1 MDAVRCSVRRGR
13 LGKTGLLL
21 TALAILA
28 ASCSSGSGS
37 SAAGSGSSG
46 GVLRLGT
53 HAPLESMNPF
63 VSQST
68 LAYDSFV
75 VIYPYLVQYDLAT
88 KEIAPDFATSW
99 SHSPNY
105 RIWTFHTRAGAKWSD
120 GQPLTAADAAWTLN
134 TILKFK
140 NGPTAQDVSNVVDM
154 TGATATSPT
163 TVQVHYSSP
172 VANVL
177 ASLSSLPILPEHV
190 WKQYATGNGSK
201 LRTFSNLPSSS
212 APVVSGGPFTFTK
225 FVQGQIAL
233 FQRNP
238 DFYGPAPKIAGF
250 GYQYFADSDA
260 EIEALKSGQIDAAL
274 GDPSLPATSIS
285 SLKTAGFNIV
295 NVPATSFQD
304 IIINTVPSM
313 AAHRELL
320 NPKVREAIEY
330 ATDRA
335 TITRVAYLGYAQP
348 GGSIVP
354 PASGKW
360 SDPTVKGLPFS
371 LAKAN
376 ALLDAAGYTR
386 GSDGIRNADGH
397 PMAYTFLISTDNG
410 GAGIRSG
417 QIMVTDFKKI
427 GIKLTLEVDGD
438 TALNSA
444 LYGNHYRSYQLAMW
458 GWDAYLDPNYILSV
472 LTCNQRGN
480 LSDSG
485 YCNPAYDALFTAQA
499 SATDEAKRQ
508 QDVYQMQR
516 IVAKDRPYLVL
527 VYVNVLEGWSKK
539 WCGIITSPDGFANY
553 FSKDPLEQIHQ
564 CGSSSST
571 SP

>member
-1 MDAVRCSVRRGR
+1 MHAFRRSARGG
-13 LGKTGLLL
+13 LLWKNALLL
-21 TALAILA
+21 TAVAVLAG
-28 ASCSSGSGS
+28 SCSSSSGS
-37 SAAGSGSSG
+37 STSGSNTSG
-46 GVLRLGT
+46 GILRLGT
-53 HAPLESMNPF
+53 HAPMESMNPF

-68 LAYDSFV
+68 LAFDSFIV
-75 VIYPYLVQYDLAT
+75 MYPYLVQYNLTT
-88 KEIAPDFATSW
+88 KTIEPDFASSW
-99 SHSPNY
+99 TQSANHQV
-105 RIWTFHTRAGAKWSD
+105 WTFHTQAGAKWSD
-120 GQPLTAADAAWTLN
+120 GTPLTAQDAAFTLD
-134 TILKFK
+134 TIMKYK
-140 NGPTAQDVSNVVDM
+140 SGPTAQDISNIVNM

-163 TVQVHYSSP
+163 TLQVTYSAP

-177 ASLSSLPILPEHV
+177 PSLASLPILPEHV
-190 WKQYATGNGSK
+190 WKQYAVGNGSK
-201 LRTFSNLPSSS
+201 LRTFSNLPTSSG
-212 APVVSGGPFTFTK
+212 PVVSGGPFTFTK
-225 FVQGQIAL
+225 FTQGQIAL

-238 DFYGPAPKIAGF
+238 DFYGPAPKIDGF

-304 IIINTVPSM
+304 IIINTVPTM
-313 AAHRELL
+313 VAHRELL

-360 SDPTVKGLPFS
+360 SDPSVKGLPFS

-376 ALLDAAGYTR
+376 ALLDSAGYTM

-397 PMAYTFLISTDNG
+397 PMSYTFDISTDNG

-417 QIMVTDFKKI
+417 QIMVTDFKRI
-427 GIKLTLEVDGD
+427 GIKLNLQVTGD

-444 LYGNHYRSYQLAMW
+444 LYGNHYRNFQLAMW

-472 LTCNQRGN
+472 LTCDQRGN

-485 YCNPAYDALFTAQA
+485 YCNPAYDALFKAQA
-499 SATDEAKRQ
+499 SATNEAKRL
-508 QDVYQMQR
+508 QDVNQMQK

-527 VYVNVLEGWSKK
+527 VYVNVLEGWNKK
-539 WCGIITSPDGFANY
+539 WCGIVTSPDGFANY
-553 FSKDPLEQIHQ
+553 FSKNPLEQIHQ
-564 CGSSSST
+564 CSS
-571 SP
+571 